1 MVQIQLSLLK
11 KLVII
16 FFEIN
21 FKPIIITLYYKI
33 IQCLDLC
40 FVCAFELQDQNR
52 FLLIDKSFTVI
63 DFPCLHRQ
71 MAVYLVVFFWLF
83 FFVVLLD
90 RINVIPPTFS
100 LCSCLSK
107 TQQHIIYCKCIFA
120 LLLILHHYQFNIQH
134 FYPNEVM

>member
-1 MVQIQLSLLK
+1 MVQIQFPLLK

-21 FKPIIITLYYKI
+21 FKPIIITLYYNI

-40 FVCAFELQDQNR
+40 YVCAFELQDQNQ

-71 MAVYLVVFFWLF
+71 MAVYLVVFFWLCF
-83 FFVVLLD
+83 LL
-90 RINVIPPTFS
+90 F
-100 LCSCLSK
+100 CL
-107 TQQHIIYCKCIFA
+107 IE
-120 LLLILHHYQFNIQH
+120 L
-134 FYPNEVM
+134 M